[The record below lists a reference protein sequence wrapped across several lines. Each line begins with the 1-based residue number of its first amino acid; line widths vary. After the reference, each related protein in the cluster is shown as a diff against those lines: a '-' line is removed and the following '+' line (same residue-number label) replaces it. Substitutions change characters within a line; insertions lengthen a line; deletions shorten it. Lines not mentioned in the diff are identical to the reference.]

1 MQALGTDLVMA
12 SWPKQ
17 RRFPRPPGACSI
29 PPVQSAALS
38 PSRHV
43 GSGRGSG
50 PVSRSLVYSETGSGL
65 SQGSGPPPGSGLRSY
80 SGTMPSVAIHGVRNG
95 LSTTADFSPG
105 IQKPMLFAALYS
117 QARTVAEPNQLPQ
130 TQASRR
136 PNRWSE
142 TSLEN
147 VDDSYHRESFEDTEA
162 AVNPLNNQSRS
173 DGTSVGVGKYYS
185 WRDAMECIAEA
196 PRPRKD
202 PRANRNQPYVSTGR

>member
-1 MQALGTDLVMA
+1 MQALGTDLVVA

-17 RRFPRPPGACSI
+17 RRLTRPLGACSI

-65 SQGSGPPPGSGLRSY
+65 SQGSGPPPGSGLRS
-80 SGTMPSVAIHGVRNG
+80 SFGTMPSMANHGVRNG
-95 LSTTADFSPG
+95 LSATADFSIG
-105 IQKPMLFAALYS
+105 IHKPMLFAALYD
-117 QARTVAEPNQLPQ
+117 QARTIAEPKQLPQ

-147 VDDSYHRESFEDTEA
+147 VDDSYHREFFEDAEA
-162 AVNPLNNQSRS
+162 AVNSLNNSSRS

-185 WRDAMECIAEA
+185 WRDAMKCIADA
-196 PRPRKD
+196 PDHEKIQDRKS
-202 PRANRNQPYVSTGR
+202 VV